1 MYASAI
7 AEQFA
12 SQSTGVFQAALKN
25 QVLFDSVRELAFRG
39 APLAERTLRDL
50 RMAVFE
56 GQRLFDS
63 VTQETFANLNSR
75 IGMMDTAW
83 LLPELPSASLTG
95 FARLSLLRD
104 SVHTAEPYDETLGEV
119 VADELGTGIEADV
132 DDEPLARD
140 MSAIQ
145 AGLPPELI
153 AFQPS
158 NYHQVIQIAGFSI
171 IRAPT
176 PQAVESTEA
185 DATFDLEYGMLIT
198 QVEQRLRTC
207 VETRLLGIAGPKWI
221 KQQVPP
227 EMRERWEQ
235 RQDEERKAGRPVF
248 SLVQYSDFM
257 DLLDVIARSDNWRD
271 VFEPV
276 FRHADDFRE
285 SMRRLHPIRQAVA
298 HSRPI
303 GRADVLTLCSEA
315 VRILRALDAAL

>member
-12 SQSTGVFQAALKN
+12 SQSTGVFQAALKD
-25 QVLFDSVRELAFRG
+25 QVLFDSVRELAFRD
-39 APLAERTLRDL
+39 AQVADRSLREL
-50 RMAVFE
+50 RMAVIE
-56 GQRLFDS
+56 KQLLFDS
-63 VTQETFANLNSR
+63 VTQDTFVTLSSR
-75 IGMMDTAW
+75 MRMLDPVW
-83 LLPELPSASLTG
+83 LLQDAMRASLTG
-95 FARLSLLRD
+95 FTRLSVLRD
-104 SVHTAEPYDETLGEV
+104 AVHTAEPYDQALGEL
-119 VADELGTGIEADV
+119 VADELGTGIEAEV
-132 DDEPLARD
+132 DDDPIARD
-140 MSAIQ
+140 MSAIK
-145 AGLPPELI
+145 AGLTPELI

-158 NYHQVIQIAGFSI
+158 NYHQVIEAAGFSI
-171 IRAPT
+171 IPAAV

-185 DATFDLEYGMLIT
+185 DATFDPENGMVIM

-221 KQQVPP
+221 KQRVPP

-257 DLLDVIARSDNWRD
+257 DLVDVIARSDNWRD
-271 VFEPV
+271 VFKPV

-303 GRADVLTLCSEA
+303 GRADVLTLCTEA
-315 VRILRALDAAL
+315 VRILRALGAAF